1 MRRVGRL
8 VIDWRALGIILGGI
22 PQEWFKWLTLFTH
35 LSISNLNYNPG
46 ITRGVEYSNPSITL
60 TLCSVGDLQAE
71 SPRVHTVKKELVD
84 RSILEEDQ
92 RILKVC

>member
-60 TLCSVGDLQAE
+60 TLCSVGDRE
-71 SPRVHTVKKELVD
+71 SQSSYRQERISMVD
-84 RSILEEDQ
+84 RSILEEYQ